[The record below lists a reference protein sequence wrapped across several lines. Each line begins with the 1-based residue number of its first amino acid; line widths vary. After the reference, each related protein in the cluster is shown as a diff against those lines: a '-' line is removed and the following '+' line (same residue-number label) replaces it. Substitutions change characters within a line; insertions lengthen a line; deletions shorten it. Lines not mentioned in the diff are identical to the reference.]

1 MKIKKKT
8 DLLLLFAQG
17 GTAALF
23 FNILYALSGITESS
37 KEYAQVA
44 DKQFAYPLLTGILLY
59 GILSPVIEE
68 ILFRGA
74 LYNLLKKFFGWIFAM
89 VGSALLF
96 GLYHGNIVQ
105 ASYGF
110 FLGMLIAFFYERYGS
125 FIVPVLLH
133 SAANICAY
141 IVSDSLLLQKV
152 LINWTG
158 CLACGILTTVL
169 FAILIRQSGNTM
181 SPETNEKTRG

>member
-1 MKIKKKT
+1 MKIKHKS
-8 DLLLLFAQG
+8 DLLLFFAQG

-74 LYNLLKKFFGWIFAM
+74 IYNLIKKFCGWVFAM

-125 FIVPVLLH
+125 FIVPILLH
-133 SAANICAY
+133 SAANICVY
-141 IVSDSLLLQKV
+141 VVSDSTFLQKV

-169 FAILIRQSGNTM
+169 FGILVLHTGNQA
-181 SPETNEKTRG
+181 SPKTNEKTRG

>member
-1 MKIKKKT
+1 MKNKRKT
-8 DLLLLFAQG
+8 DFLLLFVQG

-23 FNILYALSGITESS
+23 FNILYALLGITESS
-37 KEYAQVA
+37 EEYAQVA
-44 DKQFAYPLLTGILLY
+44 DKQFAYPLWMGILLY

-89 VGSALLF
+89 VGSAIIF

-125 FIVPVLLH
+125 FLVPVLLH
-133 SAANICAY
+133 SAANVCVY
-141 IVSDSLLLQKV
+141 IVSDSPLLLKV
-152 LINWTG
+152 LVNWTG
-158 CLACGILTTVL
+158 CFVCGILTIVL
-169 FAILIRQSGNTM
+169 AWILVSH
-181 SPETNEKTRG
+181 TNEKATWT